1 VLVTE
6 WAEFAA
12 LDLRRLADSMATKV
26 LLDGRRLYSPA
37 KARAAGFTYL
47 RVGSKA

>member
-12 LDLRRLADSMATKV
+12 LDLRRLATVMKGRV
-26 LLDGRRLYSPA
+26 LLDGRRLLDPE
-37 KARAAGFTYL
+37 KARSAGLDYA
-47 RVGSKA
+47 RVGSV